1 MWDQREMS
9 VPISS
14 SSSELLFLQDKLTM
28 LAEFLLTRSRLHLR
42 TLQQHQ
48 EAQTS
53 QLTDKMT

>member
-1 MWDQREMS
+1 MS